1 MTKEQINS
9 YTRRISEANETQMI
23 TILYEMT
30 LDYLADA
37 KKALFAKDYDRY
49 DVELT
54 RAQNCIT
61 ELIRS
66 LNMNYEIAHTFMQL
80 YIFAKRHLIT
90 AAIRRESDYINDII
104 SIFEKMRN
112 CYKELEKLNEAAS
125 VIEGAQHVFAG
136 LTYGP
141 GHLNETVA
149 DPYTNRGY
157 RA

>member
-1 MTKEQINS
+1 MTKEQISN

-30 LDYLADA
+30 LDYMTDA
-37 KKALFAKDYDRY
+37 KKALAAKDFDAYDK
-49 DVELT
+49 ELT

-66 LNMNYEIAHTFMQL
+66 LNMEYGIAQTFMQL
-80 YIFAKRHLIT
+80 YIFSKRHLIS
-90 AAIRRESDYINDII
+90 AAIRQDADYIDDII
-104 SIFEKMRN
+104 SIFEKMRD
-112 CYKELEKLNEAAS
+112 CYKELEKLNQAAS
-125 VIEGAQHVFAG
+125 VVSGAQRVFAG

-149 DPYTNRGY
+149 DPYSNRGF

>member
-1 MTKEQINS
+1 MTKEQISN

-30 LDYLADA
+30 LDYLYDA
-37 KKALFAKDYDRY
+37 KKSLEKEDLTAYDK
-49 DVELT
+49 ELT

-66 LNMNYEIAHTFMQL
+66 LNMSYGIAQTFMHL
-80 YIFAKRHLIT
+80 YIFSKRHLIT
-90 AAIRRESDYINDII
+90 AAIRHDATYIDDIV
-104 SIFEKMRN
+104 SIFEKMRD
-112 CYKELEKLNEAAS
+112 CYRELEKLNQAAS
-125 VIEGAQHVFAG
+125 VITGAQQVFAG

-141 GHLNETVA
+141 GRLNETVA
-149 DPYTNRGY
+149 DPYSNRGF